1 MRNARPLGLLLI
13 LIMML
18 LLLPGMPASANT
30 GNSGK
35 IKTATPGTTVTE
47 SVYLVPLQDGRD
59 TLELIDTQSAEVEA
73 LRGIVASK
81 DIQIDRLI
89 LAVKDL
95 NSNRL
100 QERAE
105 WQGQVKNISDKNY
118 ELNNDLNKEKHK
130 RWGIGIFGGMA
141 HTGESVIGI
150 GITYSIIKF

>member
-105 WQGQVKNISDKNY
+105 WQTQVKNISDKN
-118 ELNNDLNKEKHK
+118 
-130 RWGIGIFGGMA
+130 
-141 HTGESVIGI
+141 
-150 GITYSIIKF
+150 

>member
-1 MRNARPLGLLLI
+1 
-13 LIMML
+13 ML

-30 GNSGK
+30 GSPGK
-35 IKTATPGTTVTE
+35 IKAVTPGAIVTE
-47 SVYLVPLQDGRD
+47 SSYLVPLQDGRD
-59 TLELIDTQSAEVEA
+59 TLELIDTQSAEVKA
-73 LRGIVASK
+73 LQGIVASK
-81 DIQIDRLI
+81 DVQIDKLI
-89 LAVKDL
+89 LAVQDL
-95 NSNRL
+95 NRNRL

>member
-1 MRNARPLGLLLI
+1 MRNARPLKLLPI

-30 GNSGK
+30 GSEGK
-35 IKTATPGTTVTE
+35 IKILSPGTQLTE
-47 SVYLVPLQDGRD
+47 SSYVVPLKDGRD
-59 TLELIDTQSAEVEA
+59 TLELIDTQSAEVKA
-73 LRGIVASK
+73 LQGIVASK
-81 DIQIDRLI
+81 DVQIDKLI
-89 LAVKDL
+89 LAVQDL
-95 NSNRL
+95 NKNRL

-105 WQGQVKNISDKNY
+105 WQDQVKIINDKNY
-118 ELNNDLNKEKHK
+118 ELNNDLTTEKHK

>member
-1 MRNARPLGLLLI
+1 MRNAKLLKLFQI

-30 GNSGK
+30 ESPGK
-35 IKTATPGTTVTE
+35 IKTAVQGTIVTE
-47 SVYLVPLQDGRD
+47 SAYIVPLKDGRD
-59 TLELIDTQSAEVEA
+59 TLELMDTQSAEVKA
-73 LRGIVASK
+73 LQGIVASK

-105 WQGQVKNISDKNY
+105 WQTQVKNISDKNY
-118 ELNNDLNKEKHK
+118 ELNNDLNREKHK
-130 RWGIGIFGGMA
+130 RWAIGPFIGVAHAGEIVVGIGVTFA
-141 HTGESVIGI
+141 
-150 GITYSIIKF
+150 IIKF

>member
-1 MRNARPLGLLLI
+1 M
-13 LIMML
+13 
-18 LLLPGMPASANT
+18 
-30 GNSGK
+30 
-35 IKTATPGTTVTE
+35 
-47 SVYLVPLQDGRD
+47 
-59 TLELIDTQSAEVEA
+59 ELIDTQSAEVEA

-81 DIQIDRLI
+81 DVQIDRLI

-105 WQGQVKNISDKNY
+105 WQEQVKNISDKNY